1 MTAADW
7 KPELS
12 DIAAIREARRNGTLR
27 AQLRQQI
34 TDGKARLGEIVVKE
48 WPSGRR
54 RDVGGITCPHC
65 GAGPDQRC
73 HLRTRDKTLPQPHQE
88 RLAIWAETVACC
100 PTCEATPG
108 QRCHLD
114 GIPLPHATVHTR
126 RYQEAEATA
135 A

>member
-7 KPELS
+7 KPEPS
-12 DIAAIREARRNGTLR
+12 EVAAIRDARRNGSLR

-34 TDGKARLGEIVVKE
+34 ADGKARLGTIVVKE

-73 HLRTRDKTLPQPHQE
+73 HLRTRDKTLPEPHPQ
-88 RLAIWAETVACC
+88 RLAAWAQTVACC
-100 PTCEATPG
+100 PTCQATPG
-108 QRCHLD
+108 ERCHLE
-114 GIPLPHATVHTR
+114 GAPLPHATVHAR
-126 RYQEAEATA
+126 RYQEAQETA

>member
-7 KPELS
+7 KPEPS

-34 TDGKARLGEIVVKE
+34 VDGKARLGELVVKE

-54 RDVGGITCPHC
+54 RDIGGITCPHC

-73 HLRTRDKTLPQPHQE
+73 HLRTRDKTMPKPHQE
-88 RLAIWAETVACC
+88 RLAIWAQTVACC
-100 PTCEATPG
+100 PTCQAAPG
-108 QRCHLD
+108 ERCHLD
-114 GIPLPHATVHTR
+114 GSPLPHATVHAR

>member
-1 MTAADW
+1 VTAPDW
-7 KPELS
+7 KPEPS
-12 DIAAIREARRNGTLR
+12 DIAAIREARRNGSLR

-34 TDGKARLGEIVVKE
+34 ADGKARLGTGVVKE

-73 HLRTRDKTLPQPHQE
+73 HLRTRDKTLPPHPQ
-88 RLAIWAETVACC
+88 RLAIWAQTVACC
-100 PTCEATPG
+100 PTCQADPG
-108 QRCHLD
+108 TRCHVD
-114 GIPLPHATVHTR
+114 GTPLPASTVHAA

>member
-7 KPELS
+7 KPEPS
-12 DIAAIREARRNGTLR
+12 DIAATRETRRNGSFR

-34 TDGKARLGEIVVKE
+34 SEGKARFGEIVVKD

-54 RDVGGITCPHC
+54 RDIGGVTCPHC

-73 HLRTRDKTLPQPHQE
+73 HLRTRDKTLPESHAQ
-88 RLAIWAETVACC
+88 RLAVWAQTVACC
-100 PTCEATPG
+100 PTCQATPG
-108 QRCHLD
+108 ERCHID
-114 GIPLPHATVHTR
+114 GTPLPQTTVHAA
-126 RYQEAEATA
+126 RYQEAEKTA

>member
-7 KPELS
+7 KPEAS

-34 TDGKARLGEIVVKE
+34 ADGKARLGELVVKE

-54 RDVGGITCPHC
+54 KDVGGITCPHC

-73 HLRTRDKTLPQPHQE
+73 HLRSRDKTLPQPHQQ
-88 RLAIWAETVACC
+88 RLAIWAQTVACC
-100 PTCEATPG
+100 PTCQATPG

-114 GIPLPHATVHTR
+114 GIPLPHATVHNR

>member
-1 MTAADW
+1 MTADW
-7 KPELS
+7 TPQPA
-12 DIAAIREARRNGTLR
+12 DIAELREARRNGGLR
-27 AQLRQQI
+27 NLLRQQI
-34 TDGKARLGEIVVKE
+34 AEGKARQGSAPAKT

-54 RDVGGITCPHC
+54 RDANGITCPHC

-73 HLRTRDKTLPQPHQE
+73 HLRTRDKTLPAPHQQ
-88 RLAIWAETVACC
+88 RLALWAQTVACC
-100 PTCEATPG
+100 PTCQATPG

-114 GIPLPHATVHTR
+114 GMPLPAGTVHAA